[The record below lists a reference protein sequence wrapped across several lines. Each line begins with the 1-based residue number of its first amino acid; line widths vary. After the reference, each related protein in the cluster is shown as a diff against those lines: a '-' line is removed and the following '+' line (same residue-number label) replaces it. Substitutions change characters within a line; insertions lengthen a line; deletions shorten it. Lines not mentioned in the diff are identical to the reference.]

1 MAPVKLS
8 RLRTFYAKLRD
19 NAVEFDP
26 VLPPEPGFANR
37 GGFALRVRVDA
48 DGDLLIRVNEHTNL
62 TEKGRTIWRLPET
75 LP

>member
-19 NAVEFDP
+19 NVVEFDP